1 MISAQT
7 LPRISR
13 RTPPT
18 TSRSCQRPN
27 RQTAIHFL
35 IGDAAGIERPQAKPR
50 RHAKGE
56 ESQGIWDPAMT
67 VYVYVNT
74 GKQVGDAEHVK
85 VFTTTNAAETWFE
98 GNDPGGVVFEYE
110 VE

>member
-1 MISAQT
+1 
-7 LPRISR
+7 
-13 RTPPT
+13 
-18 TSRSCQRPN
+18 
-27 RQTAIHFL
+27 
-35 IGDAAGIERPQAKPR
+35 
-50 RHAKGE
+50 
-56 ESQGIWDPAMT
+56 MT